1 MKNPY
6 EHEAFQRCAPASGPI
21 HALLRHLRG
30 ARVRHPVVHEDV
42 APCDLSLGVRPEHI
56 SFDDRSA
63 LRGSVYGSEYLGTTQ
78 IVTVNTDFGQIKART
93 KSTGDVKPGT
103 NVGLRFMSDRLS
115 LFDQDSG
122 RAIRSALFEGGAHG

>member
-1 MKNPY
+1 MNFLQFNAGL
-6 EHEAFQRCAPASGPI
+6 ERGSGEARLGEAMVQM
-21 HALLRHLRG
+21 
-30 ARVRHPVVHEDV
+30 PVVHEDI
-42 APCDLSLGVRPEHI
+42 APRDLALGVRPEHI

-93 KSTGDVKPGT
+93 KSTGDMKPGA

-115 LFDQDSG
+115 LFDQENG
-122 RAIRSALFEGGAHG
+122 RAIRSALFEGAAHG